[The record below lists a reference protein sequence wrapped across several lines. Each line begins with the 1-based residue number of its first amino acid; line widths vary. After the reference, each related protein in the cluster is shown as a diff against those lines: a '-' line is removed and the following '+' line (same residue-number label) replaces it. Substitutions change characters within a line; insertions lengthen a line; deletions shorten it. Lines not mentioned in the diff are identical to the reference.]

1 MSDQLR
7 DALTLAQE
15 KRDRADVEH
24 RLAALLH
31 ELASGADFACPPPRR
46 LALHPRTT
54 EKSFSAPA
62 APTANRLSALQLQ
75 EAWTRRGPRPAAGLT
90 TSQRERTHLGRGCA
104 ARTARN
110 IVDIVEETWWRRRES
125 NPANSMICTLYH
137 RAISHKSAIRRGRWV
152 ARVRYHAWRTA
163 IQRVAWTN
171 GTMVSWNIPAGSPRP
186 RSITFNLRGAKPP
199 GHNCHFAV

>member
-31 ELASGADFACPPPRR
+31 ELASGADFACPRPRR

-62 APTANRLSALQLQ
+62 APTANQGGRSRRVTIATLPFSFFSLSSAALIFL
-75 EAWTRRGPRPAAGLT
+75 L
-90 TSQRERTHLGRGCA
+90 H
-104 ARTARN
+104 
-110 IVDIVEETWWRRRES
+110 
-125 NPANSMICTLYH
+125 
-137 RAISHKSAIRRGRWV
+137 
-152 ARVRYHAWRTA
+152 
-163 IQRVAWTN
+163 
-171 GTMVSWNIPAGSPRP
+171 
-186 RSITFNLRGAKPP
+186 
-199 GHNCHFAV
+199 

>member
-31 ELASGADFACPPPRR
+31 ELASGADFACPRPRR

-62 APTANRLSALQLQ
+62 APTANRLSAPQLQ
-75 EAWTRRGPRPAAGLT
+75 EACTRRGPRPAAGLT
-90 TSQRERTHLGRGCA
+90 TSP
-104 ARTARN
+104 
-110 IVDIVEETWWRRRES
+110 ES
-125 NPANSMICTLYH
+125 APISDAGALH
-137 RAISHKSAIRRGRWV
+137 GPRATSGYR
-152 ARVRYHAWRTA
+152 
-163 IQRVAWTN
+163 
-171 GTMVSWNIPAGSPRP
+171 
-186 RSITFNLRGAKPP
+186 
-199 GHNCHFAV
+199 

>member
-46 LALHPRTT
+46 LPLHPRTT

-62 APTANRLSALQLQ
+62 APSANRPSAPQLQ
-75 EAWTRRGPRPAAGLT
+75 EAWTKRGPRRGPGLT
-90 TSQRERTHLGRGCA
+90 TSP
-104 ARTARN
+104 
-110 IVDIVEETWWRRRES
+110 ES
-125 NPANSMICTLYH
+125 LP
-137 RAISHKSAIRRGRWV
+137 ISDAGALHGPFAPS
-152 ARVRYHAWRTA
+152 RYH
-163 IQRVAWTN
+163 
-171 GTMVSWNIPAGSPRP
+171 
-186 RSITFNLRGAKPP
+186 LLK
-199 GHNCHFAV
+199 